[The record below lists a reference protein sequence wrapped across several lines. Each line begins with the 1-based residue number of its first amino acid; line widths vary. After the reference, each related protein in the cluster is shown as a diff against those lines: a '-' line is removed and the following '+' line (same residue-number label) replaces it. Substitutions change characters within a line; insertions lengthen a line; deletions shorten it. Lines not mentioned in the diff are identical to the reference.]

1 MKQLMGVLV
10 LCLSAG
16 CAPSLRFTRPTPP
29 EASLGNVRTVS
40 VSVTTDVGRNVENA
54 VVSGLLTGEIPVP
67 VSVNAVLEERL
78 SVRLQ
83 ELGYGVCPEAPCG
96 EGEMNVRLTEAAVGT
111 EFTGNGLRSHAR
123 ITARIKVK
131 QHDGQEPYDFTFWD
145 RRSGRVDEAP
155 ALVRGSADSIA
166 QSFAVTLLPGRQR
179 VELQLE
185 DGGPLRQGVNL
196 LLSSNWDE
204 AISYFTQLTQ
214 QQPELGGA
222 WYDLGVAWEARGD
235 WGQALVAY
243 EQAAARD
250 RKRMY
255 LDAVETARQMAPPP
269 QQQQQGP
276 VPVPIPG

>member
-1 MKQLMGVLV
+1 MKQITGALV

-29 EASLGNVRTVS
+29 QGTFGNVRTLSMTVS
-40 VSVTTDVGRNVENA
+40 TDVGKNIENA

-67 VSVNAVLEERL
+67 VSVDRVMKDRL

-83 ELGYGVCPEAPCG
+83 ELGYFICPAAPCG
-96 EGEMNVRLTEAAVGT
+96 EGELIVRLTESAVGT
-111 EFTGNGLRSHAR
+111 EFTRNGLRSHSR
-123 ITARIKVK
+123 ITARIVVK
-131 QHDGQEPYDFTFWD
+131 QLDGQEPFDFTFWD

-155 ALVRGSADSIA
+155 ELVRGSADSIA
-166 QSFAVTLLPGRQR
+166 QSLAATLLPGRQR
-179 VELQLE
+179 AELTLE
-185 DGGPLRQGVNL
+185 DGGPLSQGVNL
-196 LLSSNWDE
+196 LLSSNWDG

-243 EQAAARD
+243 EQAAAHD

-255 LDAVETARQMAPPP
+255 LEAVESARRMAPPPP
-269 QQQQQGP
+269 QQQLGT
-276 VPVPIPG
+276 VPVPIPQ

>member
-1 MKQLMGVLV
+1 MGRLLGVLV
-10 LCLSAG
+10 LCFGAG
-16 CAPSLRFTRPTPP
+16 CAPTLRFTRPTPP
-29 EASLGNVRTVS
+29 EASLGNVRTLS
-40 VSVTTDVGRNVENA
+40 VSVTTDVGKNVENA

-67 VSVNAVLEERL
+67 VSVDRVMKDRL
-78 SVRLQ
+78 SARLQ
-83 ELGYGVCPEAPCG
+83 ELGYVVCPEAPCG
-96 EGEMNVRLTEAAVGT
+96 EGAMTVRLTESAVGT
-111 EFTGNGLRSHAR
+111 EFTGSGLRSHSR

-179 VELQLE
+179 AELTLE
-185 DGGPLRQGVNL
+185 DGGPLSQGVNL
-196 LLSSNWDE
+196 LLSSNWDG

-214 QQPELGGA
+214 QQPDLGGA

-235 WGQALVAY
+235 WGQALAAY
-243 EQAAARD
+243 EQAAQRS

-255 LDAVETARQMAPPP
+255 LDAVDSARRMAPPP
-269 QQQQQGP
+269 QQQGP
-276 VPVPIPG
+276 VPVPIPQ